1 MENYALIKN
10 NKVINVVV
18 FDNPTEELLNTF
30 KEFHQVDYI
39 VLSKDSGIGW
49 DWDGIDFIPPKPHL
63 SWVLNENKIWEAPIP
78 KPDTEESYFWNENML
93 RWDKA
98 TQS

>member
-10 NKVINVVV
+10 NKVINVIV

-39 VLSKDSGIGW
+39 IPSESCGIGW
-49 DWDGIDFIPPKPHL
+49 DWDGTNFIPPID
-63 SWVLNENKIWEAPIP
+63 N
-78 KPDTEESYFWNENML
+78 
-93 RWDKA
+93 
-98 TQS
+98 